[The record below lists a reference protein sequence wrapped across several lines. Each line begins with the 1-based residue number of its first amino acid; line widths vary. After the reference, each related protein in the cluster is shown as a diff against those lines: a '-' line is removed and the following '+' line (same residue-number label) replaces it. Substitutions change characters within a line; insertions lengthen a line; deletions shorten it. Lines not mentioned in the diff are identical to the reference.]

1 MENKEQQQMQEQQ
14 QIQEQQ
20 QMQQNN
26 SENNMSH
33 FQNYQDKGLTGLANL
48 GNTCFMN
55 TTLQC
60 LSHTYEFNDFLN
72 KKDYEKK
79 LNKNCEA
86 LILVE
91 WDKLRELMWS
101 DNCVISPGGF
111 LSNVHKTAN
120 IKDRQIFTGFAQND
134 LPEFLYFLI
143 DSFHN
148 AIKRPVNMNINGKVL
163 TSVDSIAE
171 KCYTMMKKM
180 YKKEY
185 SEILQM
191 FFGIHVSFLINKN
204 NDIVSQTP
212 EPFFL
217 VHLPIPCKQETQN
230 PTLTDCL
237 DLYTKKELMDG
248 ENMWFNDKTNEKEE
262 VTKEMKFFSL
272 PTILVMDLKR
282 FDNNIRK
289 NNTYIDIPLNNL
301 DMSKYVI
308 GYNKEQYIYD
318 LYGICNH
325 SGSTMGGHYT
335 ATVKNAN
342 NNWYEFNDT
351 RITEIKDETKIITP
365 KAYCLFYRKR
375 INTK

>member
-1 MENKEQQQMQEQQ
+1 MNKIDTKEQNEVQQKEQHEEQQQ
-14 QIQEQQ
+14 
-20 QMQQNN
+20 NN
-26 SENNMSH
+26 IKH
-33 FQNYQDKGLTGLANL
+33 FQHYENKGLTGLANL

-72 KKDYEKK
+72 KKEYEKK
-79 LNKNCEA
+79 INKNCEA

-111 LSNVHKTAN
+111 LSNVQKTAN

-163 TSVDSIAE
+163 TSVDCIAE

-191 FFGIHVSFLINKN
+191 FFGIHVSFLTNKN

-217 VHLPIPCKQETQN
+217 VHLPIPSKQEIQN

-282 FDNNIRK
+282 FDNNVKK
-289 NNTYIDIPLNNL
+289 NNTLVDIPLNNL

-335 ATVKNAN
+335 ATVRNAN

-351 RITEIKDETKIITP
+351 RIIEIKDETKIITS

-375 INTK
+375 TNVQ